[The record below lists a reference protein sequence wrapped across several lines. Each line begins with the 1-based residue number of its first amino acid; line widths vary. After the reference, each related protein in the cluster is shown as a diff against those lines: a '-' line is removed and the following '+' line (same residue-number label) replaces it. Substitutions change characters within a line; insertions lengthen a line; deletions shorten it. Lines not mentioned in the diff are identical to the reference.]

1 MKKTL
6 AALTIVAV
14 LGFGALAFAHGG
26 GYGGGMMG
34 GGNGYG
40 MMGGGMMGGG
50 NGYGMMGGGMM
61 GGGYGN
67 HMQGRGNG
75 YGDTKETREFM
86 EKTADLRREMS
97 KLRFEFDEAYRAGD
111 EKTAK
116 KLYKSIEELA
126 EKIHDKAPKGNFFS
140 RGFSRHM
147 W

>member
-14 LGFGALAFAHGG
+14 LSFGALAFAHGG

-34 GGNGYG
+34 GGY
-40 MMGGGMMGGG
+40 GGGMIGGG
-50 NGYGMMGGGMM
+50 NGYGMMGGGN
-61 GGGYGN
+61 GN

-97 KLRFEFDEAYRAGD
+97 KLRFEFEEAYRAGD
-111 EKTAK
+111 EKTAE
-116 KLYKSIEELA
+116 KLYKSMEELA

-140 RGFSRHM
+140 RGLGRHM

>member
-14 LGFGALAFAHGG
+14 LSFGALAFAHGG

-40 MMGGGMMGGG
+40 MMGGG
-50 NGYGMMGGGMM
+50 
-61 GGGYGN
+61 YGN
-67 HMQGRGNG
+67 HMQGRGDS
-75 YGDTKETREFM
+75 YGDTKESGEFM

-97 KLRFEFDEAYRAGD
+97 KLRFEFEEAYRAGD
-111 EKTAK
+111 EKTAE
-116 KLYKSIEELA
+116 KLYKSMEELA
-126 EKIHDKAPKGNFFS
+126 EKIHDMAPKGNFLS
-140 RGFSRHM
+140 RGLGGHM